1 MPGRALE
8 FISADQ
14 KPSLFNNIGTQ
25 CQLAKKGHKARSVLE
40 NFAAMR
46 QRYSLLT
53 TVDSTNKF
61 SPGSP
66 EPVDPPHLFILF
78 KGNKDGS
85 VHRALLDI
93 PVPPWLHLQVQEVGS
108 YREEDMIDALRI
120 LCPTLG
126 NDTAESKVVM
136 LDWFAAHRTPEV
148 IAFIEMILTTMTTI
162 TVLAMVVA
170 QGQVVLH
177 VLVLLA
183 APRVTNWC
191 QPRQRQHMQPT
202 LLQFPGAWIL
212 QARATS

>member
-1 MPGRALE
+1 
-8 FISADQ
+8 
-14 KPSLFNNIGTQ
+14 
-25 CQLAKKGHKARSVLE
+25 
-40 NFAAMR
+40 MR

-108 YREEDMIDALRI
+108 YREEDMIDALRL

-126 NDTAESKVVM
+126 TDKAESKVVM
-136 LDWFAAHRTPEV
+136 LDWFAAHRSPEV
-148 IAFIEMILTTMTTI
+148 IAFLKSQGYV
-162 TVLAMVVA
+162 VLFIGGGCTPVA
-170 QGQVVLH
+170 QINDTHLH
-177 VLVLLA
+177 ASLNGR
-183 APRVTNWC
+183 APR
-191 QPRQRQHMQPT
+191 
-202 LLQFPGAWIL
+202 
-212 QARATS
+212 